1 MRLLA
6 TTCSFMSKY
15 HHNLQNRIPEK
26 PLQMGK
32 PTEIADERKKLIE
45 LNDELENYFS
55 NTIIPQLF
63 VDANMILRKFTPAAM
78 THFKLSDDDVGRHI
92 SDVSNNIR
100 FPTIIENIEEVIA
113 EKRGLEKEIQTT
125 DRIWYQMNILPYIIR
140 KENRTNGVII
150 TFIDINERIQ
160 ILKGYEK
167 LNRSYENIIHS
178 ISHDIKGPLSNIEG
192 LVTELKE
199 IQDSNAESKHILD
212 MLTKSVHN
220 LRKTIND
227 LADIKDSDTDFARE
241 KERVNFE
248 NVIEDAKL
256 ALKDKII
263 ESQARI
269 KTEIKIRELDF
280 SRKNIRSIIYNL
292 LSNAIKYKAADKSP
306 EILIKTKESGGKII
320 LTVSDNGVGIAED
333 KKETIFDR
341 YTRVITD
348 VEGTGMGL
356 FIVKRM
362 VEDMGGHIEVDSKLG
377 EGTTFNIYFK
387 GSNL

>member
-1 MRLLA
+1 
-6 TTCSFMSKY
+6 
-15 HHNLQNRIPEK
+15 
-26 PLQMGK
+26 MGK
-32 PTEIADERKKLIE
+32 PTEKAVEHKKLIE
-45 LNDELENYFS
+45 LNEELENYFS

-78 THFKLSDDDVGRHI
+78 SHFQLSEDDLGKHI
-92 SDVSNNIR
+92 TDVSKNIR
-100 FPTIIENIEEVIA
+100 FPTIIANIEEVIS
-113 EKRGLEKEIQTT
+113 EKKGLEKEIQTT
-125 DRIWYQMNILPYIIR
+125 DKIWYQMNILPYIIK

-150 TFIDINERIQ
+150 TFIDINDRIQ

-192 LVTELKE
+192 LVSVLKKAR
-199 IQDSNAESKHILD
+199 DSEAETSRIHD
-212 MLTKSVHN
+212 MLSKAVRN
-220 LRKTIND
+220 MRKTID
-227 LADIKDSDTDFARE
+227 ELADIRESDTDFAIE

-256 ALKDKII
+256 ALKDKIV
-263 ESQARI
+263 ESEAQI
-269 KTEIKIRELDF
+269 KTEIEVREIDF

-292 LSNAIKYKAADKSP
+292 LSNAIKYKASDRPP
-306 EILIKTKESGGKII
+306 EILIKTIESGDKI
-320 LTVSDNGVGIAED
+320 LLSVSDNGLGIAQD
-333 KKETIFDR
+333 KTEKIFDR
-341 YTRVITD
+341 YTRLVTD

-362 VEDMGGHIEVDSKLG
+362 VEDMGGHVEVESKLG
-377 EGTTFNIYFK
+377 EGATFTIYFK